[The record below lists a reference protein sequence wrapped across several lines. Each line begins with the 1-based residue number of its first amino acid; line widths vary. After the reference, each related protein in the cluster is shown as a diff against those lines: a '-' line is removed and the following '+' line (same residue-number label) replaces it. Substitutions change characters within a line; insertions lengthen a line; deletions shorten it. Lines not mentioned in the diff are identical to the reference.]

1 MKKKIFSI
9 VTCLMLCFTAMFM
22 MTGCKEYDKQ
32 SIGETEAMTAMATAM
47 DAMKTETVISMSGG
61 LEGYMQ
67 MEMIVTETKVYA
79 NVDIEIFNTTSES
92 WTIKEGDIWVE
103 YMKTTYTYEE
113 EGQDP
118 VTETSYTKDIETDFE
133 DPKDEVW
140 DESIGEDFGEFAKA
154 YIKDGETVIV
164 FDQYD
169 EDIDETT
176 KLTIVI
182 KDGKIR
188 EIKAGS
194 GMMAVTFEFKYGTE
208 IIETIPELPSPEG
221 GWQDEDVID

>member
-22 MTGCKEYDKQ
+22 MTGCKEDDKQ

-79 NVDIEIFNTTSES
+79 NVDIEMFNTTSES
-92 WTIKEGDIWVE
+92 WTIKEGDVWVE
-103 YMKTTYTYEE
+103 YTKTTYTYDEE
-113 EGQDP
+113 TPDP

-169 EDIDETT
+169 EDIDEKT

-194 GMMAVTFEFKYGTE
+194 GMMTVTFELKYGAE
-208 IIETIPELPSPEG
+208 IAETIPELPMPEG